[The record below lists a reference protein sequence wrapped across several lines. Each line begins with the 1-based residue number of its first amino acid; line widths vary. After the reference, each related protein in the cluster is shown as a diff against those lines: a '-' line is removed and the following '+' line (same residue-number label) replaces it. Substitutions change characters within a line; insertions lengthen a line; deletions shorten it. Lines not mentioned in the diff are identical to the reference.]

1 MKPLRF
7 GIRIA
12 AIEPPEDFVESVK
25 LAEELGF
32 DSIWIPDSRLHFDLY
47 VSLALAALNTTKV
60 RLGSAVTNPYT
71 RHPGMTAVGIASV
84 DQLSGGRAALGLGAG
99 GMVLELLEIERRQPV
114 AACRQAVEQI
124 RHHLGSHSSTKAN
137 GYVPLDLPTRADLPI
152 FIAGTRQK
160 MLALAG
166 EIGDGVIVNVGAH
179 QACIETAFSTVEKGA
194 GRANRDP
201 ESLEKLC
208 WLQATAV
215 SEEAAEAVN
224 LVKPTAALMLRHL
237 PPWMIEAMQL
247 EEENIREIHRAF
259 QAEGA
264 KAAARVVS
272 DDMIERFTVSGTPE
286 RAVEEIKRL
295 GKQGFDEIIFV
306 AVEIEGNVRPV
317 MTALAEKVVAKL
329 RTD

>member
-12 AIEPPEDFVESVK
+12 AIEPPEKFVESVK

-47 VSLALAALNTTKV
+47 VSLALAALNTTKI

-99 GMVLELLEIERRQPV
+99 GMVLELLEIERRRPV
-114 AACRQAVEQI
+114 AACRQAVEEI
-124 RHHLGSHSSTKAN
+124 RHYLGSSTAEN

-152 FIAGTRQK
+152 FVAGTRPK

-179 QACIETAFSTVEKGA
+179 PACIETAFSTVEEGA
-194 GRANRDP
+194 RRADRDP

-215 SEEAAEAVN
+215 SEEASEAVN
-224 LVKPTAALMLRHL
+224 LVKPMAALMLRHL
-237 PPWMIEAMQL
+237 PPWMIEAMEV
-247 EEENIREIHRAF
+247 EEEDIRQIHRAF
-259 QAEGA
+259 QAGGV
-264 KAAARVVS
+264 KAAAGVVS
-272 DDMIERFTVSGTPE
+272 DDLIERFTVSGTPE

-295 GKQGFDEIIFV
+295 GEQGFDEIIFV
-306 AVEIEGNVRPV
+306 AVEVEGSVRPV

-329 RTD
+329 RSS

>member
-12 AIEPPEDFVESVK
+12 AIEPPEKFVESVK

-47 VSLALAALNTTKV
+47 VSLALAALNTTKI

-71 RHPGMTAVGIASV
+71 RHPAMTAVGIASV

-99 GMVLELLEIERRQPV
+99 GMVLELLEIERRRPAARQWRRSAIISVPRQRKTDTCLWICPPVPTCQSSWPAPGQKCWPWRERSATGSSSMWVPIQLASRQP
-114 AACRQAVEQI
+114 
-124 RHHLGSHSSTKAN
+124 S
-137 GYVPLDLPTRADLPI
+137 PLLRRARRAD
-152 FIAGTRQK
+152 
-160 MLALAG
+160 
-166 EIGDGVIVNVGAH
+166 
-179 QACIETAFSTVEKGA
+179 
-194 GRANRDP
+194 RDP

-215 SEEAAEAVN
+215 SEEASEAVN
-224 LVKPTAALMLRHL
+224 LVKPMAALMLRHL
-237 PPWMIEAMQL
+237 PPWMIEAMEV
-247 EEENIREIHRAF
+247 EEEDIRQIHRAF
-259 QAEGA
+259 QAGGV
-264 KAAARVVS
+264 KAAAGVVS
-272 DDMIERFTVSGTPE
+272 DDLIERFTVSGTPE

-295 GKQGFDEIIFV
+295 GEQGFDEIIFV
-306 AVEIEGNVRPV
+306 AVEVEGSVRPV

-329 RTD
+329 RSS

>member
-12 AIEPPEDFVESVK
+12 AIEPPEKFVESVK

-47 VSLALAALNTTKV
+47 VSLALAALNTTKI

-99 GMVLELLEIERRQPV
+99 GMVLELLEIERRRPV
-114 AACRQAVEQI
+114 AACRQAVEEI
-124 RHHLGSHSSTKAN
+124 RHHLGSSTTEN

-152 FIAGTRQK
+152 FVAGTRPK

-179 QACIETAFSTVEKGA
+179 PACIETAFSTVEEGA
-194 GRANRDP
+194 RRANRDP
-201 ESLEKLC
+201 DSLEKLC

-215 SEEAAEAVN
+215 SQEASEAVN
-224 LVKPTAALMLRHL
+224 LVKPMAALMLRHL
-237 PPWMIEAMQL
+237 PPWMIEAMEV

-259 QAEGA
+259 QAGGA
-264 KAAARVVS
+264 KGAAKVVS
-272 DDMIERFTVSGTPE
+272 DDLIERFTVSGTPE
-286 RAVEEIKRL
+286 RAVEGIKRL
-295 GKQGFDEIIFV
+295 GEQGFDEIIFV
-306 AVEIEGNVRPV
+306 AVETEGSVRPV

-329 RTD
+329 RSS